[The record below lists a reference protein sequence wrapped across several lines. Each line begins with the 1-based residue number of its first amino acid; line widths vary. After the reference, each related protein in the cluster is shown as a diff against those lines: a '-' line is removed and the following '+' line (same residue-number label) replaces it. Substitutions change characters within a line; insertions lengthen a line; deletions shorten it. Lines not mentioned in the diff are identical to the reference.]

1 MVQSFLKTSSASG
14 LPLLFHYPTFSR
26 CSPTDAGSAFIAEV
40 PQALHKNKSFQALK
54 EGLFSPQGAV
64 LGAGILLLVFL
75 SMRGTGRKK
84 GKLAKG
90 KLGGIKE
97 KRNAKKIALKQMSE
111 RKRQPAAVYVGRPSK
126 TGRQPLYIPDAQ
138 RGIAVVGGPGSGK
151 TVSVIDQVALSIFD
165 QGFPAIIWDFKYP
178 EQTSRIIPY
187 AAMQGYDVRVFA
199 PGYPE
204 SAVINPLMFLENES
218 DSLMARQ
225 LSEVIVTNF
234 ARLGDRKEDG
244 FFGPSG
250 KQVMEAIFMLARG
263 SKHSDIILCQ
273 ALASRTNLAHQIIKH
288 KDKLNPWVLAAFG
301 QLISAAD
308 SEKTVAGILATA
320 NINFSTFIK
329 NDILPAFV
337 GNTSIPLRL
346 EGKQVLVIGL
356 DRQKRDVISPLVA
369 SILHMIVNKNL
380 GRDEQG
386 NTRKTPL
393 FLLADEVPTLY
404 LPSLANWLN
413 EARED
418 GLCTLLGFQNMAQ
431 LEKMYGKEL
440 SRTILGGCGTRF
452 IFNPQDKIS
461 AKDVSESLGEREVRF
476 RQRST
481 GHSGGKRNV
490 SRNEQVQTR
499 PLVSVDEILGFPA
512 GKCIAIN
519 PHFASGAR
527 GYVPLIQKI
536 HLSEEY
542 KEITDWGK
550 EKWPKMRSKLAA
562 QSPQKKIGDDDIL
575 SRYAAAEKMFPSSK
589 KEKEDEAARK
599 EQFRGLLSQ

>member
-1 MVQSFLKTSSASG
+1 MTTANQNEIAVEETPSQPLSD
-14 LPLLFHYPTFSR
+14 LPALL
-26 CSPTDAGSAFIAEV
+26 
-40 PQALHKNKSFQALK
+40 ALK
-54 EGLFSPQGAV
+54 NALLSPQGALL
-64 LGAGILLLVFL
+64 LGALLFL
-75 SMRGTGRKK
+75 LIVQLTSAGSGK
-84 GKLAKG
+84 GKLTKAR
-90 KLGGIKE
+90 LGGRKE
-97 KRNAKKIALKQMSE
+97 KGNAKKVALKQMAA
-111 RKRQPAAVYVGRPSK
+111 RKHQPAAVYVGRPSK

-151 TVSVIDQVALSIFD
+151 TVSIIDQVALSIFD
-165 QGFPAIIWDFKYP
+165 QGFPAIVWDFKYP

-187 AAMQGYDVRVFA
+187 AVKEGYEVRVFA

-204 SAVINPLMFLENES
+204 SAVINPLMFLENEK

-225 LSEVIVTNF
+225 LSEVIVANF
-234 ARLGDRKEDG
+234 ARLGDKKEDG
-244 FFGPSG
+244 FFGPAG

-263 SKHSDIILCQ
+263 SKYSDIIMCQ
-273 ALASRTNLAHQIIKH
+273 ALASRTSLARQIIKH
-288 KDKLNPWVLAAFG
+288 KESLNPWVLAAFG

-308 SEKTVAGILATA
+308 SEKTVSGILATA

-329 NDILPAFV
+329 NSILPAFV
-337 GNTSIPLRL
+337 GETSIPLRL
-346 EGKQVLVIGL
+346 EGKQVLVLGL
-356 DRQKRDVISPLVA
+356 DKEKRDVISPLIA
-369 SILHMIVNKNL
+369 SILHMIVNKNIV
-380 GRDEQG
+380 RDKQG
-386 NTRKTPL
+386 NSRKTPL

-452 IFNPQDKIS
+452 IFHPQDKIS
-461 AKDVSESLGEREVRF
+461 AKEVSDSLGEKEVRY

-499 PLVSVDEILGFPA
+499 PLVSVDEILSFPA

-519 PHFASGAR
+519 PHFASGGRA
-527 GYVPLIQKI
+527 YVPIIQKI
-536 HLSEEY
+536 PLSKEY
-542 KEITDWGK
+542 KAITDWGK
-550 EKWPKMRSKLAA
+550 ERWPNIRARLAS
-562 QSPQKKIGDDDIL
+562 QNVQKEIEDNDI
-575 SRYAAAEKMFPSSK
+575 RRRHAAADDLFPSAQQTQANQ
-589 KEKEDEAARK
+589 EARRK
-599 EQFRGLLSQ
+599 QFKSLLSN